1 MKKYILAID
10 QGTTSTRA
18 IIFDEKSK
26 IVSLANKE
34 INQFYPKPGWVE
46 QDANDIWLSVIS
58 TITQALVLKN
68 ILPNQIQS
76 IGITNQRE
84 TSVIWDRQTGEP
96 IYHAIVWQSR
106 QSQDIC
112 DQLEKD
118 GYSKQIREKTGL
130 IIDPYF
136 SATKIKW
143 ILDHV
148 KGAREKADKGQL
160 AFGTIDT
167 WLIYKLTGNV
177 HKTDYSNAS
186 RTMLFNI
193 QDLSWDQDLLRMLDI
208 PQSILPEVVDSSGLF
223 GHTSPRSF
231 YGEKIP
237 ITGVAGDQ
245 QASLFGQL
253 CSTEGMVN
261 STYGTG
267 CFVLMNTGKK
277 IVQSKNGML
286 STIAWKI
293 KDDLVYALEGSVF
306 VGGSSVQWLRDGLKI
321 IKDAS
326 ETEKLAL
333 SIDST
338 DGVYIVP
345 AFVGLG
351 TPYWDSDAKGAIFG
365 ITRGTDERQLARAT
379 LESIAY
385 QVMDV
390 LKAMEADSNQNIS
403 LIKATGGATI
413 NQYLMQFQA
422 DIMNTEV
429 CRPEIMETTALGA
442 AYLAGLES
450 GYWRS
455 MAEIHQNKSEDDLF
469 KPDMKASIR
478 KRLISGWKL
487 AVESTRNFKIDDIQ

>member
-1 MKKYILAID
+1 
-10 QGTTSTRA
+10 
-18 IIFDEKSK
+18 
-26 IVSLANKE
+26 
-34 INQFYPKPGWVE
+34 
-46 QDANDIWLSVIS
+46 
-58 TITQALVLKN
+58 
-68 ILPNQIQS
+68 
-76 IGITNQRE
+76 
-84 TSVIWDRQTGEP
+84 
-96 IYHAIVWQSR
+96 
-106 QSQDIC
+106 
-112 DQLEKD
+112 
-118 GYSKQIREKTGL
+118 
-130 IIDPYF
+130 
-136 SATKIKW
+136 
-143 ILDHV
+143 
-148 KGAREKADKGQL
+148 
-160 AFGTIDT
+160 
-167 WLIYKLTGNV
+167 
-177 HKTDYSNAS
+177 
-186 RTMLFNI
+186 
-193 QDLSWDQDLLRMLDI
+193 MLDI

>member
-18 IIFDEKSK
+18 IIFDKKSK
-26 IVSLANKE
+26 IISIANKE
-34 INQFYPKPGWVE
+34 ITQFYPKPGWVE
-46 QDANDIWLSVIS
+46 QDANEIWLSVIS

-68 ILPNQIQS
+68 ILPNQIDS

-84 TSVIWDRQTGEP
+84 TTVIWDKESGEP
-96 IYHAIVWQSR
+96 IYNAVVWQSR

-112 DQLEKD
+112 DQLEKS
-118 GYSKQIREKTGL
+118 GYENKIRQKTGL
-130 IIDPYF
+130 LIDPYF
-136 SATKIKW
+136 SGTKIKW

-148 KGAREKADKGQL
+148 KGSREKAKQGKL
-160 AFGTIDT
+160 AFGTIDS
-167 WLIYKLTGNV
+167 WLIYKLTGYV

-186 RTMLFNI
+186 RTLIYNI
-193 QDLSWDQDLLRMLDI
+193 HNLKWDDELLDILDI
-208 PQSILPEVVDSSGLF
+208 PKSILPEVVDSSGLF
-223 GHTSPRSF
+223 GYTTPRSF
-231 YGEKIP
+231 YGEKIK

-253 CSTEGMVN
+253 CSKEGMVN

-267 CFVLMNTGKK
+267 CFVLMNTGNQ

-293 KDDLVYALEGSVF
+293 KDQIIYALEGSVF

-321 IKDAS
+321 IAS
-326 ETEKLAL
+326 AAETEKLAE
-333 SIDST
+333 SIPST
-338 DGVYIVP
+338 DGVYVVP

-365 ITRGTDERQLARAT
+365 LTRGTDERQLARAT
-379 LESIAY
+379 LEAIAY

-390 LKAMEADSNQNIS
+390 LKAMEADSKKPIP

-422 DIMNTEV
+422 DIMNIDV
-429 CRPEIMETTALGA
+429 GRPEIMETTALGA

-450 GYWRS
+450 GYWKNID
-455 MAEIHQNKSEDDLF
+455 EINQHKNDDDVF
-469 KPDMKASIR
+469 KPKMSEAKR
-478 KRLISGWKL
+478 KQLIKGWKM
-487 AVESTRNFKIDDIQ
+487 AVEATRFFKP

>member
-18 IIFDEKSK
+18 IIFDKKSK
-26 IVSLANKE
+26 IISIANKE
-34 INQFYPKPGWVE
+34 ITQFYPKPGWVE
-46 QDANDIWLSVIS
+46 QDANEIWLSVIS

-68 ILPNQIQS
+68 ILPNQIDS

-84 TSVIWDRQTGEP
+84 TTVIWDKESGEP
-96 IYHAIVWQSR
+96 IYNAVVWQSR

-112 DQLEKD
+112 DQLEKS
-118 GYSKQIREKTGL
+118 GYEDKIRQKTGL
-130 IIDPYF
+130 LIDPYF
-136 SATKIKW
+136 SGTKIKW

-148 KGAREKADKGQL
+148 KGSREKAKQGKL
-160 AFGTIDT
+160 AFGTIDS
-167 WLIYKLTGNV
+167 WLIYKLTGYV

-186 RTMLFNI
+186 RTLIYNI
-193 QDLSWDQDLLRMLDI
+193 HNLKWDDELLDILDI
-208 PQSILPEVVDSSGLF
+208 PKSILPEVVDSSGLF
-223 GHTSPRSF
+223 GYTTPRSF
-231 YGEKIP
+231 YGEKIK

-253 CSTEGMVN
+253 CSKEGMVN

-267 CFVLMNTGKK
+267 CFVLMNTGNQ

-293 KDDLVYALEGSVF
+293 KDQIIYALEGSVF

-321 IKDAS
+321 IAS
-326 ETEKLAL
+326 AAETEKLAE
-333 SIDST
+333 SIPST
-338 DGVYIVP
+338 DGVYVVP

-365 ITRGTDERQLARAT
+365 LTRGTDERQLARAT
-379 LESIAY
+379 LEAIAY

-390 LKAMEADSNQNIS
+390 LKAMEADSKKPIP

-422 DIMNTEV
+422 DIMNIDV
-429 CRPEIMETTALGA
+429 GRPEIMETTALGA

-450 GYWRS
+450 GYWKNID
-455 MAEIHQNKSEDDLF
+455 EINQHKNDDDVF
-469 KPDMKASIR
+469 KPKMSEAKR
-478 KRLISGWKL
+478 KQLIKGWKM
-487 AVESTRNFKIDDIQ
+487 AVEATRFFKP

>member
-18 IIFDEKSK
+18 IIFDKKSK
-26 IVSLANKE
+26 IISVANKE
-34 INQFYPKPGWVE
+34 IKQYYPRPGWVE
-46 QDANDIWLSVIS
+46 QDANEIWLSVIS
-58 TITQALVLKN
+58 TITQALVIKN
-68 ILPNQIQS
+68 ILPTQIES

-84 TSVIWDRQTGEP
+84 TTVIWDKGSGEP
-96 IYHAIVWQSR
+96 IYKAVVWQSR

-112 DQLEKD
+112 DDLTEA
-118 GYSKQIREKTGL
+118 GYDDLIQQKTGL

-148 KGAREKADKGQL
+148 KGAREKAEKNEL

-167 WLIYKLTGNV
+167 WLLYKLTGSV

-193 QDLSWDQDLLRMLDI
+193 HDLRWDDDLLKIMNI
-208 PQSILPEVVDSSGLF
+208 PKSMLPEVVESSGLF
-223 GHTSPRSF
+223 GYTSPRSF
-231 YGEKIP
+231 YGEKVS

-253 CSTEGMVN
+253 CSQKGMVN
-261 STYGTG
+261 ATYGTG
-267 CFVLMNTGKK
+267 CFVLMNTGDEPVK
-277 IVQSKNGML
+277 SKNGML
-286 STIAWKI
+286 TTIAWKI
-293 KDDLVYALEGSVF
+293 KDQLVYALEGSVF

-321 IKDAS
+321 IKDAG
-326 ETEKLAL
+326 ETEKLAQ
-333 SIDST
+333 SINAT
-338 DGVYIVP
+338 DDVYIVP

-365 ITRGTDERQLARAT
+365 LTRGTDERQIARAT
-379 LESIAY
+379 LEAIAY

-390 LKAMEADSNQNIS
+390 LKAMEADSNQPIK

-422 DIMNTEV
+422 DIMNTNL

-450 GYWRS
+450 GYWLNL
-455 MAEIHQNKSEDDLF
+455 AEINQHKNDDDLF
-469 KPDMKASIR
+469 KPSMEKSLR
-478 KRLISGWKL
+478 GHLIKGWKM
-487 AVESTRNFKIDDIQ
+487 AVQATRMFKLDSND